1 MIFKLQVLE
10 KHCYNKSNS
19 CWVIGI
25 INGYINYIKRCSYI
39 HRDEKVGNT
48 MTIPIEGETIQIHS
62 YKHNGRIHRVW
73 QETMVLKGTK
83 NIFIGANERT
93 LVTES
98 DGRTWLTREPSIC
111 YFHAEHWFNIIC
123 MLREDGVY
131 YYCNMSSPYVFDNN
145 AIKYIDY
152 DLDIKVFPDMSYTL
166 LDEDEYEQHKK
177 EMGYPEV
184 IDKIL
189 KRNVNKLVSW
199 IKQKRGPFAPD
210 FIEVWTNRYLFN
222 KEMQSKEK

>member
-1 MIFKLQVLE
+1 MNKRHNAMI
-10 KHCYNKSNS
+10 
-19 CWVIGI
+19 ID
-25 INGYINYIKRCSYI
+25 YI
-39 HRDEKVGNT
+39 HFIAQIKVGLY
-48 MTIPIEGETIQIHS
+48 MTIPVEGEKIQIHS

-73 QETMVLKGTK
+73 QETTVLKGTK

-152 DLDIKVFPDMSYTL
+152 DLDIKVFPDMTYTL
-166 LDEDEYEQHKK
+166 LDEDEYDQHKK
-177 EMGYPEV
+177 EMCYPEV

-189 KRNVNKLVSW
+189 KRNVQKLVSW
-199 IKQKRGPFAPD
+199 IKQRRGPFAQD
-210 FIEVWTNRYLFN
+210 FIEVWTNRYQFM
-222 KEMQSKEK
+222 KEMESSND

>member
-1 MIFKLQVLE
+1 MASLLIS
-10 KHCYNKSNS
+10 KS
-19 CWVIGI
+19 
-25 INGYINYIKRCSYI
+25 
-39 HRDEKVGNT
+39 EKVAI
-48 MTIPIEGETIQIHS
+48 MAIPKEGEKIQIHS

-123 MLREDGVY
+123 MLRDDGVY

-145 AIKYIDY
+145 AVKYIDY
-152 DLDIKVFPDMSYTL
+152 DLDLKVFPDMSYTL
-166 LDEDEYEQHKK
+166 LDEDEYETHKK
-177 EMGYPEV
+177 AMGYPEV

-189 KRNVNKLVSW
+189 KRNVQKLISW
-199 IKQKRGPFAPD
+199 VKQRRGPFAPD

-222 KEMQSKEK
+222 KDMQSNEK

>member
-1 MIFKLQVLE
+1 MALPV
-10 KHCYNKSNS
+10 
-19 CWVIGI
+19 
-25 INGYINYIKRCSYI
+25 
-39 HRDEKVGNT
+39 
-48 MTIPIEGETIQIHS
+48 EGETIQIHS

-83 NIFIGANERT
+83 NIVIGANEKT

-111 YFHAEHWFNIIC
+111 YFHAEHWFNVIC

-131 YYCNMSSPYVFDNN
+131 YYCNMSSPFVYDNN
-145 AIKYIDY
+145 SLKYIDY
-152 DLDIKVFPDMSYTL
+152 DLDVKVFPDMSYTL
-166 LDEDEYEQHKK
+166 LDEDEYEQHKQ

-189 KRNVNKLVSW
+189 KRNVAKLISW
-199 IKQKRGPFAPD
+199 IQQRRGPFAPD
-210 FIEVWTNRYLFN
+210 FIEVWTNRYELN
-222 KEMQSKEK
+222 REIQSNQDVQLNREIQSNQE

>member
-1 MIFKLQVLE
+1 MA
-10 KHCYNKSNS
+10 
-19 CWVIGI
+19 
-25 INGYINYIKRCSYI
+25 
-39 HRDEKVGNT
+39 
-48 MTIPIEGETIQIHS
+48 IPVEGETIQIHS

-83 NIFIGANERT
+83 NIVIGANERT

-131 YYCNMSSPYVFDNN
+131 YYCNLSSPFVFDNN

-152 DLDIKVFPDMSYTL
+152 DLDIKVFPDMSYSL
-166 LDEDEYEQHKK
+166 LDEDEYEQHRK
-177 EMGYPEV
+177 EMSYPEV

-189 KRNVNKLVSW
+189 KRNVDKLISW
-199 IKQKRGPFAPD
+199 IQQKRGPFAPD
-210 FIEVWTNRYLFN
+210 FIDAWTSRYKFQLD
-222 KEMQSKEK
+222 MQADDSE

>member
-1 MIFKLQVLE
+1 MALPV
-10 KHCYNKSNS
+10 
-19 CWVIGI
+19 
-25 INGYINYIKRCSYI
+25 
-39 HRDEKVGNT
+39 
-48 MTIPIEGETIQIHS
+48 EGETIQIHS

-83 NIFIGANERT
+83 NIVIGANEKT

-131 YYCNMSSPYVFDNN
+131 YYCNMSSPFVYDNN
-145 AIKYIDY
+145 SLKYIDY
-152 DLDIKVFPDMSYTL
+152 DLDVKVFPDMSYTL
-166 LDEDEYEQHKK
+166 LDEDEYEQHKQ
-177 EMGYPEV
+177 EMAYPEV

-189 KRNVNKLVSW
+189 KRNVAKLISW
-199 IKQKRGPFAPD
+199 IQQRRGPFAPD
-210 FIEVWTNRYLFN
+210 FIDVWTNRYELN
-222 KEMQSKEK
+222 REIQSSQVIQPNQDIHSNED